1 MGTKHCGQ
9 HQVPRLGS
17 RRRADN
23 RRCLWPEDRT
33 GSLKVPP
40 PPAVDSIDSRT
51 GEYRM
56 PNGRRPTQPP
66 LPLLGR
72 LLEADD
78 ARPVGVDD
86 LPGRLRRRL
95 GGLANVLAGQNLD
108 GAVVVAGDQDAN
120 HTSGDQRWRFRL
132 PSLGRCLRVPD
143 GVRSPTTCANRLE
156 RALPI
161 LKAPVQKPGLL
172 FCNPQLPLQN

>member
-1 MGTKHCGQ
+1 MICTSGTAARVIPCK
-9 HQVPRLGS
+9 P
-17 RRRADN
+17 
-23 RRCLWPEDRT
+23 
-33 GSLKVPP
+33 GSLKAPP
-40 PPAVDSIDSRT
+40 PPAANSIDSRI

-72 LLEADD
+72 PLEADD

-108 GAVVVAGDQDAN
+108 GAVVSLGNQDADR
-120 HTSGDQRWRFRL
+120 TSPDQRQD
-132 PSLGRCLRVPD
+132 SLSKPYGAPRRA
-143 GVRSPTTCANRLE
+143 RSPASAAAAIMANACS
-156 RALPI
+156 ALASFSAWVSRIPR
-161 LKAPVQKPGLL
+161 VTGT
-172 FCNPQLPLQN
+172 LPMRQ